1 MKTSR
6 LDDQTLDE
14 ILYNFFCTIQASNIK
29 ELHAHSKE
37 NAKKAILRLALSAR
51 PEKQHEG
58 FGVEHSI
65 LNRRIGY
72 NSCID
77 DYTAALK
84 EKLG

>member
-1 MKTSR
+1 MK
-6 LDDQTLDE
+6 LDDQTLKK
-14 ILYNFFCTIQASNIK
+14 ILSNIYDAGRY
-29 ELHAHSKE
+29 EESSDCIDEAE
-37 NAKKAILRLALSAR
+37 QAILGLVLSAR

-58 FGVEHSI
+58 FGMEHSI

-84 EKLG
+84 EKLE